1 MVMEKFTVTQAE
13 RIGELNGTPED
24 INMEFETTEE
34 RDQMFR
40 KMEKEMVRESRR
52 KIKELLDT
60 KHITQSVEVG
70 RSLETWLMGEGYT
83 KVVTP
88 TIITKDLLAKM
99 TIDEF
104 HHLSEQVFWL
114 DKKRC
119 LRPMLAPNLY
129 IVMREL
135 KRITN
140 EPVKIFEIGS
150 CFRKE
155 SQGAQHMNEFTMLN
169 CVELAA
175 VKDGDQVEELKR
187 LAHAAMEALGVPE
200 EEYELVVED
209 STVYGSTVD
218 IEINGME
225 VASGSYGPHFL
236 DAQWGVFDTW
246 VGIGFGIER
255 LTMALNKSKTIKR
268 YGKSITF
275 IDGQPLNI

>member
-1 MVMEKFTVTQAE
+1 MEKFTITQRE
-13 RIGELNGTPED
+13 RISELNGTTD
-24 INMEFETTEE
+24 IMELEFETMAE
-34 RDQMFR
+34 RDAEFR
-40 KMEKEMVRESRR
+40 RLEKSMVKDSRDQ
-52 KIKELLDT
+52 IKNLLAQ
-60 KHITQSVEVG
+60 KHMTQSDTVG
-70 RSLETWLMGEGYT
+70 RLLEQWLIGEGYT
-83 KVVTP
+83 KVMTP
-88 TIITKDLLAKM
+88 TIITKQMLSKM
-99 TIDEF
+99 SIDEF

-114 DKKRC
+114 DQKRC

-129 IVMREL
+129 VVMREL

-169 CVELAA
+169 CVELAT
-175 VKDGDQVEELKR
+175 VEDGQQVEELKR
-187 LAHAAMEALGVPE
+187 LAHSAMDSLGIE
-200 EEYELVVED
+200 DYELVVEE

-218 IEINGME
+218 IEINGIE
-225 VASGSYGPHFL
+225 VASGSYGPHELL
-236 DAQWGVFDTW
+236 DSQWGVFDTW

-255 LTMALNKSKTIKR
+255 LTMALNQSKTIKR